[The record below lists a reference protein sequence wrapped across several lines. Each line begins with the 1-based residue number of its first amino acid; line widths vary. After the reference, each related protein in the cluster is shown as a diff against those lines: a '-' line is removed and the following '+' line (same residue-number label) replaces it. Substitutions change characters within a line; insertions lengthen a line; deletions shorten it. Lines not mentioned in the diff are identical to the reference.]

1 MGEYIVCGEAVN
13 DVGEVLQSTCF
24 NVIIQRI
31 DNTGESYFRRFSSSP
46 VIWKH
51 VGEPFLCHVEASTSI
66 KSERYSYALLKRS
79 DYDNSKTNLS
89 SSPKWDHCDHHRGAG
104 DRRWSRHFCNLA

>member
-1 MGEYIVCGEAVN
+1 MITVVTMITMMMMTMKVRNLPMGEYIVCGEAVN

-31 DNTGESYFRRFSSSP
+31 DNTGESYFRRFSSNP

-51 VGEPFLCHVEASTSI
+51 VGEPFLCHVEASLI
-66 KSERYSYALLKRS
+66 
-79 DYDNSKTNLS
+79 
-89 SSPKWDHCDHHRGAG
+89 
-104 DRRWSRHFCNLA
+104 